1 MNSSYDAGSAALNQ
15 NMIGASSNSALGD
28 NTFRLQQQH
37 PRHQQGPNLVS
48 NQPGHMGQQYN
59 GGFAD
64 HPQVNQQQSVR
75 MSQTTIPQMSDVNDY
90 RLLFFEAPSNMNPF
104 PSCSNEIKH
113 QQYSSN
119 YNHCGQQQIRQQM
132 SNECYSI
139 PPSASYPSPQFTQFQ
154 QQQQLQS
161 TAPPA
166 RLCFQQTPEPYFVN
180 GSAQQQWQYQQPQQ
194 GQNFQLLA
202 PNKKQVTISIPA
214 HIDPQQLV
222 QFLGQHEGMIGS
234 TQNKRVSHTNMAF
247 EEGVGAHQFSP
258 FPPTT
263 LNSFNPQNE
272 TNENAFET
280 NENAFDF
287 EGIDLDGLVD
297 DLTIENI
304 PTEAEILASFIQV
317 SPLTPRI
324 DTDDQSVVTTSTYRT
339 GTDNSKN
346 ITKNFTFFHRI
357 KF

>member
-1 MNSSYDAGSAALNQ
+1 MFTPPNNFPQYSQINSSYDAGSAAVNQ
-15 NMIGASSNSALGD
+15 NMIGASSNSAAGD
-28 NTFRLQQQH
+28 NTFRLQQQ

-59 GGFAD
+59 SGFVN
-64 HPQVNQQQSVR
+64 HTQGNQQQSVR

-90 RLLFFEAPSNMNPF
+90 RLLSFEAPANMDPF
-104 PSCSNEIKH
+104 PSCSNEINH

-119 YNHCGQQQIRQQM
+119 YNHCDQQQIRQQM

-139 PPSASYPSPQFTQFQ
+139 HPSVSYPCQPQTAQFTQFQ
-154 QQQQLQS
+154 QQQLQS
-161 TAPPA
+161 TTPPA
-166 RLCFQQTPEPYFVN
+166 RPCFQQTPEPYFVN

-234 TQNKRVSHTNMAF
+234 TKNKNVCHTNMAF
-247 EEGVGAHQFSP
+247 EEGVGDHQFPP

-263 LNSFNPQNE
+263 LNSFNPQN
-272 TNENAFET
+272 ET

-346 ITKNFTFFHRI
+346 V
-357 KF
+357 